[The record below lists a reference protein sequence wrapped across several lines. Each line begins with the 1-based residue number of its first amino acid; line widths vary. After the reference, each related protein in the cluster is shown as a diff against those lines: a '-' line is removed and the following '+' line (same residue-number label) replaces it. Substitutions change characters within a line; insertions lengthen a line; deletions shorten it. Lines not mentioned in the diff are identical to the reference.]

1 MVSLALDYFLFF
13 SVGKQYVDLLKNRVS
28 TFKTFVSLRLIFM
41 SLFLGDRHE
50 IMWQNENE
58 KIKYETKAIY

>member
-13 SVGKQYVDLLKNRVS
+13 SVGKQYVDLFKNRVS

-41 SLFLGDRHE
+41 SLFLGDRHG
-50 IMWQNENE
+50 ILRQNENE